1 TAQERLVGGH
11 HGVNLAHE
19 VQVGFAF
26 PVGDGEPDQPDAEG
40 DHRAEGFSEGVNSAG
55 HGGFIRMVC
64 GGGCWRPTSL
74 WAGRNARPPWSYSLS
89 GAWVETSRCS
99 PRGPA
104 AESRALFVG
113 FGFNEKRRARPC
125 SGAFELALDPL
136 GVAAA
141 IEHGFYVGRI
151 GVYVVVNR
159 EGENTAEQP
168 VVTVD
173 VSVNTSIERQ

>member
-1 TAQERLVGGH
+1 GEVDVPAAFDAEAVGVAGEHVGGDVGFAGGPPVAGLVLVISDDVPGEIKGAFTAQERFVGGH

-26 PVGDGEPDQPDAEG
+26 PLGDGEPDQQDAEG
-40 DHRAEGFSEGVNSAG
+40 DHRAEGFSEGVNFAG
-55 HGGFIRMVC
+55 HGGFIWMVC

-113 FGFNEKRRARPC
+113 F
-125 SGAFELALDPL
+125 
-136 GVAAA
+136 
-141 IEHGFYVGRI
+141 
-151 GVYVVVNR
+151 
-159 EGENTAEQP
+159 
-168 VVTVD
+168 
-173 VSVNTSIERQ
+173 